1 MRVRTGRPLRLSLA
15 ARLTASLVLT
25 VVAVAVVA
33 VGIQTYT
40 AARREKAQLADRADE
55 LITFLQRS
63 LELPLWSFDINTV
76 EHIGAIFARND
87 PVVRLKITDF
97 VGTVHVDIHRSA
109 DDAPLIYR
117 DRKIQH
123 NGKPVGHVV
132 IALAARYPRRIGHR
146 LLYASGITLLVVVLT
161 LIPLT
166 GLFLRW
172 FLNRPL
178 EALREMVHNAEPWL
192 RLPETERP
200 TAPCAELAPFVA
212 VLDDMGRRMAGQM
225 AALRRAEEKYRSI
238 FENAVSGIFQSTPE
252 GRFIQVNPAMARL
265 YGYDSP
271 AALVSSITD
280 IGRQCYVRPEDRER
294 FKSVLAATGRA
305 VDLTAEV
312 QRQDGTR
319 IWVSENVRAV
329 RDAHGRVRYYE
340 GFILDITEQRRLA
353 DMERA
358 KLAAEAENRAKSQFL
373 ADMSHQIR
381 TPMNAVLGL
390 TALLFHTELS
400 ARQRDHVG
408 KIRASSQAL
417 MSIIN
422 DLVDLSNI
430 EAGTLDLTR
439 RPFAID
445 DVLTPLSDLFA
456 GKAETRG
463 ISFSI
468 MVNPATPDRLV
479 GDPLRLSQILI
490 NLVGNAVKFTDRGK
504 VEVSVQPVSG
514 EPDDGRASL
523 VFSVTDTGIGIPS
536 ERQAEL
542 FAPFTQGDRSTSRRY
557 GGTGLGL
564 SISRKLAN
572 LMGGKITLDS
582 QPAAG
587 STFRLTLPLE
597 QPAEEDSIRPDTA
610 PPIPAALGGRVVLL
624 VEDNVI
630 NQEVATEILER
641 AGASVQIAGDGQAA
655 VAAVTA
661 RADRGLPPF
670 NAVLMD
676 VQMPRLNGC
685 EATRQ
690 IRADGR
696 FDTLPII
703 AMTAH
708 AMTGDRERCLAAG
721 MDDYVAKPIE
731 PDALQAVLVR
741 HISGV
746 EGRVFR
752 KGDRPVAPTAN
763 RRDHA
768 P

>member
-1 MRVRTGRPLRLSLA
+1 MRLRTGRPLRLSLA

-40 AARREKAQLADRADE
+40 AARREKAQLEDHADE

-212 VLDDMGRRMAGQM
+212 VLDDMGRRIAGQM

-536 ERQAEL
+536 ERQAAL

-582 QPAAG
+582 QTAAG

-630 NQEVATEILER
+630 NQEVATEILES
-641 AGASVQIAGDGQAA
+641 AGATVQIAGDGQAA

-676 VQMPRLNGC
+676 VQMPRLNGF